1 MHADMVW
8 LILHK
13 FNTMGI
19 KENLTQH
26 TLNIN
31 ISQDKFFCTLKL
43 REIGINSLNQQVI
56 V

>member
-19 KENLTQH
+19 KENL
-26 TLNIN
+26 
-31 ISQDKFFCTLKL
+31 KL
-43 REIGINSLNQQVI
+43 SEDSTAYIKYKYFAR
-56 V
+56 

>member
-31 ISQDKFFCTLKL
+31 ISQDKFFLYFK
-43 REIGINSLNQQVI
+43 VK
-56 V
+56 